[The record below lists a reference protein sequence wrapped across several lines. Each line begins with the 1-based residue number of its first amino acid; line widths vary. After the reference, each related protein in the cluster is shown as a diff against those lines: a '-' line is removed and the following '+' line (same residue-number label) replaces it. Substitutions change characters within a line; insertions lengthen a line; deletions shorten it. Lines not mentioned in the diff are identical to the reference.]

1 MTPRPPTR
9 SASQWVEVIVR
20 CDSADTELVADALRI
35 AGAEGVAI
43 EPAILLDDDADFTYT
58 ERTDVPWTV
67 RGTVPAPFDTA
78 GRRALRRHLTSLP
91 LRAPLG
97 RMRVVEVRPEEWSEA
112 WKRFFGVLHLG
123 QRTVIRPTWEKYR
136 ARPDE
141 IVIDLDP
148 GTAFGTGQHET
159 TRLCLEA
166 LEAVVTR
173 GCTVLDVGAGSGIL
187 AIAAAKHG
195 ATRVRAIDLDASTV
209 GVVRENAERNGV
221 SARIMAAAGTLGDAW
236 PWPRTS
242 PIECA
247 DVVVANISSV
257 AVRAMLSDI
266 VAAVKPGGAA
276 VLSGFLAVDAGTMV
290 RAARRA
296 GLRHVT
302 RHDGLEWSC
311 VVGRRGS
318 ASPD

>member
-1 MTPRPPTR
+1 M
-9 SASQWVEVIVR
+9 R
-20 CDSADTELVADALRI
+20 CDAADAELVADALRI

-58 ERTDVPWTV
+58 ERMDVPWTV

-78 GRRALRRHLTSLP
+78 ARRALRRNLASLP
-91 LRAPLG
+91 LRSPLG
-97 RMRVVEVRPEEWSEA
+97 RMRVIEVRPEQWSEA

-123 QRTVIRPTWEKYR
+123 RRTVIRPTWEKYCAR
-136 ARPDE
+136 AGE
-141 IVIDLDP
+141 VVIDLDP

-159 TRLCLEA
+159 TRLCLET
-166 LEAVVTR
+166 LEDVVTP

-195 ATRVRAIDLDASTV
+195 ARRVRAIDLDASTV
-209 GVVRENAERNGV
+209 TVMRENAERNGV
-221 SARIMAAAGTLGDAW
+221 SARITAAAGTLGEAW

-247 DVVVANISSV
+247 DVVVANISST
-257 AVRAMLSDI
+257 AVRALLPAL
-266 VAAVKPGGAA
+266 VAAMRPGGAA
-276 VLSGFLAVDAGTMV
+276 VLSGFLAVDADTMV

-296 GLRHVT
+296 GLREVT
-302 RHDGLEWSC
+302 RQDGVEWSC
-311 VVGRRGS
+311 VVGRRTE
-318 ASPD
+318 

>member
-1 MTPRPPTR
+1 MTPRRLPEPATT
-9 SASQWVEVIVR
+9 QWYEAIIR
-20 CDSADTELVADALRI
+20 CDSVDAELVADALRI

-78 GRRALRRHLTSLP
+78 ARRALRRHLVSLP

-97 RMRVVEVRPEEWSEA
+97 RLRVIEVRPEQWSEA

-136 ARPDE
+136 AKPGE

-166 LEAVVTR
+166 LEDVVTP

-195 ATRVRAIDLDASTV
+195 ARRVRAIDLDASTV
-209 GVVRENAERNGV
+209 AVVRENAERNGV
-221 SARIMAAAGTLGDAW
+221 AARITTAAGTLGDAW

-242 PIECA
+242 PVECA
-247 DVVVANISSV
+247 EVVVANISSV
-257 AVRAMLSDI
+257 AVRAMLPAL
-266 VAAVKPGGAA
+266 VTAVRPGGAA
-276 VLSGFLAVDAGTMV
+276 VLSGFLVVDAGTMV

-296 GLRHVT
+296 GLREVT

-311 VVGRRGS
+311 VVGRR
-318 ASPD
+318 AE

>member
-1 MTPRPPTR
+1 MSPAAT
-9 SASQWVEVIVR
+9 QWFEAIVR
-20 CDSADTELVADALRI
+20 CDAADTELVADALRI

-58 ERTDVPWTV
+58 ERMDVPWTV

-78 GRRALRRHLTSLP
+78 ARRALRRRLVSLP
-91 LRAPLG
+91 LRGPLG
-97 RMRVVEVRPEEWSEA
+97 RLRVIEVRPEQWSEA

-136 ARPDE
+136 AKPHE
-141 IVIDLDP
+141 VVIDLDP

-166 LEAVVTR
+166 LEDVVTP

-187 AIAAAKHG
+187 AIAAAKQG
-195 ATRVRAIDLDASTV
+195 ARRVRAIDLDASTV
-209 GVVRENAERNGV
+209 VVVKENAERNGV
-221 SARIMAAAGTLGDAW
+221 APKITVAAGTLGDAW

-242 PIECA
+242 PVACA
-247 DVVVANISSV
+247 EVVVANISSL
-257 AVRAMLSDI
+257 AVRAMLPAI
-266 VAAVKPGGAA
+266 VAAVRPGGAA
-276 VLSGFLAVDAGTMV
+276 VLSGFLAVDADTMV

-302 RHDGLEWSC
+302 RHDGIEWSC
-311 VVGRRGS
+311 VVGRRAG
-318 ASPD
+318 

>member
-1 MTPRPPTR
+1 M
-9 SASQWVEVIVR
+9 R
-20 CDSADTELVADALRI
+20 CDAADAEMVADALRI

-67 RGTVPAPFDTA
+67 RGTLPTPFDTA
-78 GRRALRRHLTSLP
+78 ARRALRRQLTALP

-97 RMRVVEVRPEEWSEA
+97 RLRVAEVRPEQWSEA
-112 WKRFFGVLHLG
+112 WKRFFGVLHIG
-123 QRTVIRPTWEKYR
+123 ERTVIRPTWERYR
-136 ARPDE
+136 AQPHE
-141 IVIDLDP
+141 LVIDLDP

-166 LEAVVTR
+166 LEGVVTP

-195 ATRVRAIDLDASTV
+195 ARSVRAIDLDASTV
-209 GVVRENAERNGV
+209 TVVRENAERNGV
-221 SARIMAAAGTLGDAW
+221 AARITAAAGTLGDAW

-242 PIECA
+242 PVECA

-257 AVRAMLSDI
+257 AVRAMLPAI
-266 VAAVKPGGAA
+266 VAAVKPGGAV
-276 VLSGFLAVDAGTMV
+276 VLSGFLAVDAGAMV

-296 GLRHVT
+296 GLREVT
-302 RHDGLEWSC
+302 RHDGIEWSC
-311 VVGRRGS
+311 ILGRRAG
-318 ASPD
+318 

>member
-1 MTPRPPTR
+1 
-9 SASQWVEVIVR
+9 VVVR
-20 CDSADTELVADALRI
+20 CDAADAELVADGLRI

-43 EPAILLDDDADFTYT
+43 EPAILLDDDADFAYT

-67 RGTVPAPFDTA
+67 RGTAPAPFDA
-78 GRRALRRHLTSLP
+78 AARRALRRRLISLP
-91 LRAPLG
+91 LRVPLG
-97 RMRVVEVRPEEWSEA
+97 RMRVIEVHPEQWSEA

-123 QRTVIRPTWEKYR
+123 QHTVVRPTWEQYR
-136 ARPDE
+136 AKPHE

-166 LEAVVTR
+166 LEDVITP
-173 GCTVLDVGAGSGIL
+173 GCTVLDVGTGSGIL

-195 ATRVRAIDLDASTV
+195 AKRVRAIDVDASTV
-209 GVVRENAERNGV
+209 AVVRKNAERNGV
-221 SARIMAAAGTLGDAW
+221 EARITASTGTLGEAW

-242 PIECA
+242 PVECA
-247 DVVVANISSV
+247 DVVVANISST
-257 AVRAMLSDI
+257 AVRAMLPEI

-276 VLSGFLAVDAGTMV
+276 VLSGFLAVDADAMV
-290 RAARRA
+290 RAARRV
-296 GLRHVT
+296 GLRAVT

-311 VVGRRGS
+311 VVGRHVG
-318 ASPD
+318 

>member
-1 MTPRPPTR
+1 MPRRPSMSPAAT
-9 SASQWVEVIVR
+9 QWFEAIVR
-20 CDSADTELVADALRI
+20 CDAADAELVADALRI

-58 ERTDVPWTV
+58 ERMDVPWTV

-78 GRRALRRHLTSLP
+78 ARRALRRRLVSLP
-91 LRAPLG
+91 LRGPLG
-97 RMRVVEVRPEEWSEA
+97 RLRVIEVRPEQWSEA

-136 ARPDE
+136 AKPHE
-141 IVIDLDP
+141 VVIDLDP

-166 LEAVVTR
+166 LEDVVTP

-195 ATRVRAIDLDASTV
+195 ARRVRAVDLDASTV
-209 GVVRENAERNGV
+209 AVVRENAVRNGV
-221 SARIMAAAGTLGDAW
+221 GARITVAAGTLGEAW

-242 PIECA
+242 PVACA
-247 DVVVANISSV
+247 EVVVANISSV
-257 AVRAMLSDI
+257 AVRAMLPAI
-266 VAAVKPGGAA
+266 VAAVRPGGAA
-276 VLSGFLAVDAGTMV
+276 VLSGFLAVDADTMV

-296 GLRHVT
+296 GLRGVT

-311 VVGRRGS
+311 VVGRC
-318 ASPD
+318 AE

>member
-1 MTPRPPTR
+1 M
-9 SASQWVEVIVR
+9 EVILR
-20 CDSADTELVADALRI
+20 CDSADAEMVADSLRI

-67 RGTVPAPFDTA
+67 RGTVPAPFDA
-78 GRRALRRHLTSLP
+78 AARRALRRHLTALP

-97 RMRVVEVRPEEWSEA
+97 RLRVVDVRPEQWSEA
-112 WKRFFGVLHLG
+112 WKRFFGVIRLG
-123 QRTVIRPTWEKYR
+123 QRTVIRPTWEQYH
-136 ARPDE
+136 AQPDE

-166 LEAVVTR
+166 LEQVVTP

-195 ATRVRAIDLDASTV
+195 ARKVRAIDLDASTV
-209 GVVRENAERNGV
+209 AVVRENAERNGV
-221 SARIMAAAGTLGDAW
+221 SARITAAAGTLGDAW

-242 PIECA
+242 PVACA
-247 DVVVANISSV
+247 EVVVANISSV
-257 AVRAMLSDI
+257 AVRAMLPAI
-266 VAAVKPGGAA
+266 VAAVRPGGAA
-276 VLSGFLAVDAGTMV
+276 VLSGFLAVDAETMV

-296 GLRHVT
+296 GLREVT
-302 RHDGLEWSC
+302 RHDGAEWSC
-311 VVGRRGS
+311 VVGRRAG
-318 ASPD
+318 

>member
-1 MTPRPPTR
+1 M
-9 SASQWVEVIVR
+9 R
-20 CDSADTELVADALRI
+20 CDALDAELVADALRI

-58 ERTDVPWTV
+58 ERFDVPWTV
-67 RGTVPAPFDTA
+67 RGTVPAPFETA
-78 GRRALRRHLTSLP
+78 ARRALRRHLMSLP
-91 LRAPLG
+91 LHSPLG
-97 RMRVVEVRPEEWSEA
+97 RLRVIEVRPEQWSEA

-123 QRTVIRPTWEKYR
+123 ERTVIRPTWEQYR
-136 ARPDE
+136 AQPHE
-141 IVIDLDP
+141 VVIDLDP

-166 LEAVVTR
+166 LEGVVTP

-195 ATRVRAIDLDASTV
+195 ARRVRACDLDASTV
-209 GVVRENAERNGV
+209 AVVRENATLNGV
-221 SARIMAAAGTLGDAW
+221 EGRITAAAGSLGDAW

-242 PIECA
+242 PVACA
-247 DVVVANISSV
+247 EVVVANISSI
-257 AVRAMLSDI
+257 AVRALLPAI
-266 VAAVKPGGAA
+266 VAAVRPGGAA
-276 VLSGFLAVDAGTMV
+276 VVSGFLTVDADVMV

-296 GLRHVT
+296 GLREVT

-311 VVGRRGS
+311 VVGRR
-318 ASPD
+318 AEEQR

>member
-1 MTPRPPTR
+1 M
-9 SASQWVEVIVR
+9 R
-20 CDSADTELVADALRI
+20 CDAADAELVADALRV

-43 EPAILLDDDADFTYT
+43 ESAILLDDDADFTYT

-67 RGTVPAPFDTA
+67 RGTVPAPFDTTA
-78 GRRALRRHLTSLP
+78 RRALRRHLVALP
-91 LRAPLG
+91 LRFPLG
-97 RMRVVEVRPEEWSEA
+97 RMRVIEVRPEQWSEA

-123 QRTVIRPTWEKYR
+123 QRTVVRPTWEKYH
-136 ARPDE
+136 AQAGE
-141 IVIDLDP
+141 VVIDLDP

-166 LEAVVTR
+166 LEDVVTP

-195 ATRVRAIDLDASTV
+195 AKRVRAIDLDASTV
-209 GVVRENAERNGV
+209 TVMRENAERNGV
-221 SARIMAAAGTLGDAW
+221 SARITAAAGTLGEAW

-242 PIECA
+242 PVECA
-247 DVVVANISSV
+247 DVVVANISST
-257 AVRAMLSDI
+257 AVRAMLPVI

-276 VLSGFLAVDAGTMV
+276 VLSGFLAVDAGAMV

-296 GLRHVT
+296 GLREVT
-302 RHDGLEWSC
+302 RHDGVEWSC
-311 VVGRRGS
+311 VVGRR
-318 ASPD
+318 AE

>member
-1 MTPRPPTR
+1 MTPRR
-9 SASQWVEVIVR
+9 SPEPATTQWYEAIIH
-20 CDSADTELVADALRI
+20 CDSVDAELVADALRI

-78 GRRALRRHLTSLP
+78 ARRALRRHLVSLP

-97 RMRVVEVRPEEWSEA
+97 RLRVIEVRPEQWSEA

-136 ARPDE
+136 AKPGE

-166 LEAVVTR
+166 LEDVVTP

-195 ATRVRAIDLDASTV
+195 ARRVRAIDLDASTV
-209 GVVRENAERNGV
+209 AVVRENAERNGV
-221 SARIMAAAGTLGDAW
+221 AARITTAAGTLGDAW

-242 PIECA
+242 PVECA
-247 DVVVANISSV
+247 EVVVANISSV
-257 AVRAMLSDI
+257 AVRAMLPAL
-266 VAAVKPGGAA
+266 VTAVRPGGAA
-276 VLSGFLAVDAGTMV
+276 VLSGFLVVDAGTMV

-296 GLRHVT
+296 GLREVT

-311 VVGRRGS
+311 VVGRR
-318 ASPD
+318 AE

>member
-1 MTPRPPTR
+1 M
-9 SASQWVEVIVR
+9 R
-20 CDSADTELVADALRI
+20 CDAADAEMVADTLRI

-67 RGTVPAPFDTA
+67 RGTVPAPFGA
-78 GRRALRRHLTSLP
+78 AARRALRRHLVSLP

-97 RMRVVEVRPEEWSEA
+97 RLRVAEVRPEQWPEA

-123 QRTVIRPTWEKYR
+123 QRTVIRPTWERYHAK
-136 ARPDE
+136 PHE
-141 IVIDLDP
+141 VVIDLDP

-166 LEAVVTR
+166 LEGVVTR

-195 ATRVRAIDLDASTV
+195 ARRVRAIDLDASTV
-209 GVVRENAERNGV
+209 AVVRENAGRNGV
-221 SARIMAAAGTLGDAW
+221 GARVTVAAGTLGEAW

-242 PIECA
+242 PAACA
-247 DVVVANISSV
+247 DVVVANISST
-257 AVRAMLSDI
+257 AVRAMLPAI
-266 VAAVKPGGAA
+266 VAAVRPGGAA
-276 VLSGFLAVDAGTMV
+276 VLSGFLTVDADAMV
-290 RAARRA
+290 RTARRA
-296 GLRHVT
+296 GLRAVT
-302 RHDGLEWSC
+302 RHDGVEWSC
-311 VVGRRGS
+311 VVGRRAG
-318 ASPD
+318 